1 MAKEKSRRKFLEE
14 SGVNVDL
21 FELENEYSYRNIL
34 YAMEAYATYR
44 IKILNGEIRESGK
57 EFCDICGKRIKMKG
71 DGTIELL
78 CERSTQK
85 NSL

>member
-1 MAKEKSRRKFLEE
+1 MSKEKSRRNFLEE

-44 IKILNGEIRESGK
+44 IKILNEEIRESGK
-57 EFCDICGKRIKMKG
+57 EFCSICDKENHNNFDVCDDCWRIY
-71 DGTIELL
+71 D
-78 CERSTQK
+78 SK
-85 NSL
+85 NSLE